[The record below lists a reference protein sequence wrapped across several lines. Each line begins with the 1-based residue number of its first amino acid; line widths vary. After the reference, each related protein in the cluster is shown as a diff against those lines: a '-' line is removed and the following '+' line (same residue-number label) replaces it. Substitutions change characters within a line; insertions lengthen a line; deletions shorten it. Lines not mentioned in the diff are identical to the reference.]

1 MRTPLLFFFLFFF
14 FLQLIVCLHSC
25 VIERLHHFGLRGMT
39 KRIWS
44 VYRQSYS
51 DSHCSLNYVLSSGNE
66 KELLRDRVEIIRF
79 IREQRVCVFVLLKR
93 G

>member
-1 MRTPLLFFFLFFF
+1 MRTPLVFFF
-14 FLQLIVCLHSC
+14 FLQLIVCLHGC

-44 VYRQSYS
+44 IYRQNYS
-51 DSHCSLNYVLSSGNE
+51 DSHCSLNYVLSSGDE
-66 KELLRDRVEIIRF
+66 KELLRDHVEIIRF
-79 IREQRVCVFVLLKR
+79 IREQRVCVFVLPKR